1 MKKMML
7 LLTSLLLLGVS
18 TARADHDR
26 VITLEQ
32 LPRQAQTFIG
42 EYFPEAKVAYAK
54 YEREFLDSQYTVVF
68 TDGRK
73 VEFRGNGTWSE
84 VNCHHEAVPE
94 GLIPAAIRSRIDEL
108 YSEGI
113 VVHKIERMKRDGY
126 EVELSNGRS
135 LEFDSNL
142 RLIDID

>member
-1 MKKMML
+1 MKKMIV

-32 LPRQAQTFIG
+32 LPRQAQVFIG
-42 EYFPEAKVAYAK
+42 EYFFGAKVAYAK
-54 YEREFLDSQYTVVF
+54 YEREFFDSQYTVVF

-73 VEFRGNGTWSE
+73 VDFRGNGAWSE

-94 GLIPAAIRSRIDEL
+94 ALIPGAIRSQIDQL
-108 YSEGI
+108 YSEGV
-113 VVHKIERMKRDGY
+113 VVHKIERKRRNGY
-126 EVELSNGRS
+126 EVELSNDRN